1 MKKKPDK
8 KKEARRA
15 MLEKTTAD
23 DHKRFTEEV
32 SRMLDLAFPT
42 MRAEVKNAKQGNTFI
57 LKPGDKSYDDFT
69 KKFPD
74 WGGGHFVDPEDN
86 SNIRVVKRVHDGQ
99 ELPFG
104 FTVGTGT
111 HEAGHDFIKEHKPP
125 PHIMQSNASMPV
137 EGEDT
142 FESALR
148 LALESGGQALDEE
161 HMTQNADPF
170 DAVRKALGYPT
181 AADTLPSKA
190 HKLDNMLEANPP
202 AERYEWQ
209 SSAWEDDK

>member
-1 MKKKPDK
+1 MQN
-8 KKEARRA
+8 EA
-15 MLEKTTAD
+15 TSIT
-23 DHKRFTEEV
+23 
-32 SRMLDLAFPT
+32 
-42 MRAEVKNAKQGNTFI
+42 
-57 LKPGDKSYDDFT
+57 
-69 KKFPD
+69 
-74 WGGGHFVDPEDN
+74 
-86 SNIRVVKRVHDGQ
+86 
-99 ELPFG
+99 
-104 FTVGTGT
+104 
-111 HEAGHDFIKEHKPP
+111 
-125 PHIMQSNASMPV
+125 

-142 FESALR
+142 FETALR
-148 LALESGGQALDEE
+148 QALESGGRALDEE

>member
-15 MLEKTTAD
+15 MLEKAD
-23 DHKRFTEEV
+23 KEDAAQFKDKADRL
-32 SRMLDLAFPT
+32 MDLAFPT
-42 MRAEVKNAKQGNTFI
+42 KREEVKKAKQGRYHLLKGGSEMAGKFEKRWPELFGVNAPNPDGSRERVLLRTFAG
-57 LKPGDKSYDDFT
+57 KEF
-69 KKFPD
+69 
-74 WGGGHFVDPEDN
+74 
-86 SNIRVVKRVHDGQ
+86 
-99 ELPFG
+99 PFG
-104 FTVGTGT
+104 YMAGLGG
-111 HEAGHDFIKEHKPP
+111 HEAGHDIVEEHEPP
-125 PHIMQSNASMPV
+125 PGLMQNEATSIT

-142 FESALR
+142 FETALR
-148 LALESGGQALDEE
+148 QALESGGRALDEE

-181 AADTLPSKA
+181 AAETLPSKA
-190 HKLDNMLEANPP
+190 HKLDNMLEDNPP